1 MAYDLRSISQVGTS
15 EPFELQ
21 VSRGQIPGH
30 RVRNVFGFSTAIGTS
45 FTTPWEL
52 GNTDAL
58 PLISTASP
66 LDVSSSA
73 AGDTTQIVRIIGLD
87 ADYNEVAENISLN
100 GTTTVTTTNSYKAI
114 NDLVTIS
121 GNCIGDVTAK
131 IGATVYAQITAGTGR
146 NQAAIFTVPA
156 GHSFYLARIDAFS
169 ATATGASK
177 YLSFLNKNTFSDGRV
192 FNVAETTFAQRMD
205 IMRVLPFKV
214 SEKTTLEFQAK
225 TNSSTA
231 EAGIFGEGFLVKEQG
246 SL

>member
-1 MAYDLRSISQVGTS
+1 MAYDLRSITQVGTS

-30 RVRNVFGFSTAIGTS
+30 RVRNIFGFSTAIGTS

-131 IGATVYAQITAGTGR
+131 IGATVYAQITAGSGR

-177 YLSFLNKNTFSDGRV
+177 YLTFLNKNTFSDGRV

-231 EAGIFGEGFLVKEQG
+231 EAGIFGEGFLLKEQG
-246 SL
+246 GL

>member
-1 MAYDLRSISQVGTS
+1 MSREVSSITRIGTS

-21 VSRGQIPGH
+21 IARGQISYH
-30 RVRNVFGFSTAIGTS
+30 SVRNVFGFNAAIGVS

-52 GNTDAL
+52 ADTSAL
-58 PLISTASP
+58 PLITVAAQ
-66 LDVSSSA
+66 LNIASSA
-73 AGDTTQIVRIIGLD
+73 VGDTTQIVRIVGLD
-87 ADYNEVAENISLN
+87 ANYNEIAENISLN

-114 NDLVTIS
+114 NDFLTIS
-121 GNCIGDVTAK
+121 GNCTGNVTAK

-177 YLSFLNKNTFSDGRV
+177 YVTFLNKNTFSDGRV

-205 IMRVLPFKV
+205 IQRVLPFKV
-214 SEKTTLEFQAK
+214 PEKTTLEFQAK
-225 TNSSTA
+225 VNSATA
-231 EAGIFGEGFLVKEQG
+231 EVGIFGEGYLVQETP
-246 SL
+246 